1 MPNFPVF
8 FWKLLERGQVRRST
22 AFDAS
27 LESFY
32 QWVWAQ
38 PKIETHVHM
47 EAAVDPSFY
56 LQRTAPG
63 AWSES
68 LPWQRLP
75 FESLRGFIRAW
86 VDLSKS
92 MRSLNDFECL
102 AEAFVAERA
111 FANIRYSEVYVS
123 PADFSFIRKRFAI
136 APEIFDFED
145 LLRAYIRG
153 LKRAL
158 AENTGIEVRLIVDSL
173 WISDAEE
180 RKIILQSLKNVIQD
194 SQCSDSS
201 GHSYVIGVGLG
212 GMESHDSLQEKME
225 FFADVRA
232 LGLKIDIHS
241 GEGGDSKIHVGS
253 LNALQPDR
261 VAHGFAGAEEG
272 YFFEKNLVMCPLSNL
287 LLKTFAGEPDEHP
300 VFDCL
305 KRGLPICIGS
315 DDPLLLSSSLALDY
329 TFLHAFAGNGREIFA
344 FTQKNTR
351 ERVLSATA
359 LARVEKFL

>member
-1 MPNFPVF
+1 MPNFPDY
-8 FWKLLERGQVRRST
+8 FWKFLERGQVRRSM
-22 AFDAS
+22 AFDIS
-27 LESFY
+27 LESFH
-32 QWVWAQ
+32 QWVSAQ

-47 EAAVDPSFY
+47 EAAVASSFY
-56 LQRTAPG
+56 LQRPAPDS
-63 AWSES
+63 WSDS

-102 AEAFVAERA
+102 AEAFVAERVV
-111 FANIRYSEVYVS
+111 ANIRYSEVYVS
-123 PADFSFIRKRFAI
+123 PADFSFIRKRFSI
-136 APEIFDFED
+136 APEIFEFED
-145 LLRAYIRG
+145 VVRAYIRG
-153 LKRAL
+153 LKRGL
-158 AENTGIEVRLIVDSL
+158 AQHEGFEVRLIVDSL
-173 WISDAEE
+173 WISDAGE
-180 RKIILQSLKNVIQD
+180 RTTILQSLKNILQD
-194 SQCSDSS
+194 SHCSDSD

-212 GMESHDSLQEKME
+212 GMENHENLQEKTE
-225 FFADVRA
+225 FFAVVRDM
-232 LGLKIDIHS
+232 GLKIDIHS
-241 GEGGDSKIHVGS
+241 GEGGDSEIHLGT

-261 VAHGFAGAEEG
+261 VAHGFAGAVDG

-287 LLKTFAGEPDEHP
+287 LLKTFAGEPHEHP

-305 KRGLPICIGS
+305 KRGLPVCIGS

-329 TFLHAFAGNGREIFA
+329 TFLHAFAGNGHGIFE

-359 LARVEKFL
+359 LARVVKFL